1 MLWNLQT
8 IPKHN
13 TECGLECNLTWMCTR
28 SWRKSIQIIS
38 CFSLEQINEQ
48 TGNVFLFCWMRHFLW
63 LKQTWWH
70 PLTHKLR
77 PEKKSGS
84 NSDGCFS
91 TKLIL
96 NRWKRFLPPL
106 NAGLLIGKVTH
117 PARHISCR
125 WDRWRSRLGRSRWWK
140 NPVSKGFVFLKVR
153 DLLEDDLSPHLI
165 LD

>member
-1 MLWNLQT
+1 MNVHKVMKKVDTDNLMFFTGTNKQT
-8 IPKHN
+8 NRKCVFVLLNEAFP
-13 TECGLECNLTWMCTR
+13 LTQTNMMASSHTQAT
-28 SWRKSIQIIS
+28 SWEEKWLQFWR
-38 CFSLEQINEQ
+38 
-48 TGNVFLFCWMRHFLW
+48 VFL
-63 LKQTWWH
+63 
-70 PLTHKLR
+70 HK
-77 PEKKSGS
+77 
-84 NSDGCFS
+84 
-91 TKLIL
+91 TIL

-117 PARHISCR
+117 PARHISCH